1 MIGLI
6 LDIVAGSLILLG
18 GAFCLV
24 AAAGVVR
31 MPDVFVRMHAS
42 TKAGTLGVGLIGL
55 GACVHVAETG
65 FVAKA
70 LLIIAFMIL
79 TAPVGAHLLGRAAFR
94 SRTKVWDG
102 TELDPQVEEFR
113 QPLDSSQSSES
124 PAQQDSQP

>member
-1 MIGLI
+1 MMALI
-6 LDIVAGSLILLG
+6 LDILAGSLILLG

-55 GACVHVAETG
+55 GACIHVAAGG

-94 SRTKVWDG
+94 SKTAVWDG
-102 TELDPQVEEFR
+102 TEFDPDIEKFS
-113 QPLDSSQSSES
+113 QPLDSSQS
-124 PAQQDSQP
+124 AQSQPEQGPKP